1 MNIESRVKRSNL
13 VRSLNGLFLNAI
25 PKVSAIWMLVQL
37 SDHLNSI
44 HLVTGRVHVCY
55 LNGSVIWKSGIQIPV
70 VFPKW
75 FFSSICCLEISK
87 DGHLKG
93 QNQMND
99 LHRYLIEG
107 DTTLDICDFIT
118 TIFFHVGIIQG
129 ESFNF
134 WCIRPSMSEYRNYF
148 ISGVQ
153 IHTITSI
160 WSSCFLKIQIFSI
173 FTLYLFC
180 KPRLVDIHAKGSG
193 FVSKSRFKDCYFW
206 KTVYSG
212 VDDQQNSNFKWVD
225 ANSRCNYFVA
235 ASYRHLCSL
244 PLQNYFAE
252 KNIAVSEFE
261 LRTSEAPDMDANPI
275 PGCSPIY
282 Q

>member
-1 MNIESRVKRSNL
+1 M
-13 VRSLNGLFLNAI
+13 
-25 PKVSAIWMLVQL
+25 
-37 SDHLNSI
+37 
-44 HLVTGRVHVCY
+44 
-55 LNGSVIWKSGIQIPV
+55 
-70 VFPKW
+70 
-75 FFSSICCLEISK
+75 
-87 DGHLKG
+87 
-93 QNQMND
+93 
-99 LHRYLIEG
+99 
-107 DTTLDICDFIT
+107 
-118 TIFFHVGIIQG
+118 
-129 ESFNF
+129 
-134 WCIRPSMSEYRNYF
+134 
-148 ISGVQ
+148 
-153 IHTITSI
+153 
-160 WSSCFLKIQIFSI
+160 

-261 LRTSEAPDMDANPI
+261 LRTSEAPDMDANPHTRMLPHLSINLNKFI
-275 PGCSPIY
+275 PTYLSVKATCQTPIQLAY
-282 Q
+282 PKSCTLDLCQRVPQVCTQ